1 MRKQNTKTTVPL
13 DVEPER
19 RTKRF
24 PARYRPVGRFCELR
38 FRYLSSPTSRE
49 GGISRPLDH
58 IFFFE
63 KKKLYL
69 QIKMRYLQLSV
80 TLISRNLRIRSKQ
93 LATVIPK
100 GPNNKVHD
108 QRIFSEDNPWS

>member
-1 MRKQNTKTTVPL
+1 
-13 DVEPER
+13 
-19 RTKRF
+19 
-24 PARYRPVGRFCELR
+24 
-38 FRYLSSPTSRE
+38 
-49 GGISRPLDH
+49 
-58 IFFFE
+58 
-63 KKKLYL
+63 
-69 QIKMRYLQLSV
+69 MRYLQLSV

>member
-1 MRKQNTKTTVPL
+1 M
-13 DVEPER
+13 
-19 RTKRF
+19 
-24 PARYRPVGRFCELR
+24 PA
-38 FRYLSSPTSRE
+38 PT
-49 GGISRPLDH
+49 PY
-58 IFFFE
+58 FFFE

-69 QIKMRYLQLSV
+69 QIKVRYLQLSV
-80 TLISRNLRIRSKQ
+80 TLISKNLSIRSKQ